1 MTNTIS
7 IKNKDHARCRNCNSY
22 LLYCSDALDEEGN
35 FIPLDTNGKRHFCI
49 ANQRILHEGRV
60 LKDIQNRLAF
70 ANRVDFLSIQLELID
85 ATDES
90 NK

>member
-1 MTNTIS
+1 MSNTIS
-7 IKNKDHARCRNCNSY
+7 VKNKDYARCRNCNSY

-35 FIPLDTNGKRHFCI
+35 LIPLDTNGKRHFCT
-49 ANQRILHEGRV
+49 ANHRILHEERV

-70 ANRVDFLSIQLELID
+70 ANRVEFSSIQLDLID
-85 ATDES
+85 VTDES